1 MGRVEALRTDVKVSK
16 EEEEEDV
23 HERESES
30 ESERETISSLPDSCR
45 FSLSL
50 FWFCNSDLFFFSSKF
65 KNLIFGSDNFQY

>member
-50 FWFCNSDLFFFSSKF
+50 FWFCNSDLFFFLQNSK
-65 KNLIFGSDNFQY
+65 I